1 MVRSRR
7 SALIRLSTLLL
18 LLWVGIDVGAHGFLA
33 SDFEPLPVPGAPC
46 SIGMATT
53 AASVSHVQHDHCF
66 CHGISVGAVLQ
77 ALPATLAPTGL
88 MVVPLSSRVPRADR
102 NPLDHPPQLTV

>member
-1 MVRSRR
+1 MTSLRQ

-33 SDFEPLPVPGAPC
+33 SDFEPLPVPGASC
-46 SIGMATT
+46 SIDVPTT
-53 AASVSHVQHDHCF
+53 GTSFSHVQHDHCF
-66 CHGISVGAVLQ
+66 CHGISVGAVLP